1 MFFVVVLVL
10 LLSVY
15 CLCYEELGNIT
26 GSRDKK
32 PIYVVG
38 RERSRTNF
46 LYHFLLP

>member
-1 MFFVVVLVL
+1 MFFVVVLVF

-32 PIYVVG
+32 PIYVAG